1 MHPELRLVTTDALNH
16 CPPQEGRRSMMTL
29 PECAADAG
37 VCRRFLEMEIH
48 RGRLRAIKMSNRI
61 CRVRR
66 SDWER
71 YLDTSATIPEK

>member
-1 MHPELRLVTTDALNH
+1 M
-16 CPPQEGRRSMMTL
+16 PPQLKLLTQKTLNVRPVQEARRSMMTL

-37 VCRRFLEMEIH
+37 VCRRFLEMEIN

-66 SDWER
+66 SDWDR
-71 YLDTSATIPEK
+71 YLEASATVAP